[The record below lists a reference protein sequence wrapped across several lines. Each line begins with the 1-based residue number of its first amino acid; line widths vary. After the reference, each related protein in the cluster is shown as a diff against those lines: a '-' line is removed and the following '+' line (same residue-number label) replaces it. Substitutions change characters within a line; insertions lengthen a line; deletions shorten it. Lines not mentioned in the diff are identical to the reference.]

1 MGSRALLGYRRLNSL
16 TDMDFNFFWALTAA
30 NQWHTNRILGENNS
44 LLEEMRRQMLSPKE
58 RAAEDKAEAEAEKL
72 RIRTAACAVVAGL
85 VIWAASLIFH

>member
-1 MGSRALLGYRRLNSL
+1 MN
-16 TDMDFNFFWALTAA
+16 FNFFWALTAA
-30 NQWHTNRILGENNS
+30 NQWHTNRILEENNS

-85 VIWAASLIFH
+85 PFLIAWAASLIFH